1 MLLVTAKV
9 KVKEGKQKD
18 FIEQTKSLLETT
30 RKEAGNISYNLFS
43 KTDDE
48 TSFIFVEEWESNEA
62 LNAHAKAPHFAVFGD
77 VLKAI
82 GDGKADIKV
91 YTVSSVR

>member
-18 FIEQTKSLLETT
+18 FIEQTKSLLENT
-30 RKEAGNISYNLFS
+30 RKETGNISYNLFS

-62 LNAHAKAPHFAVFGD
+62 LNAHAKSPHFSVFGD
-77 VLKAI
+77 ILKAI